1 MAFASHFMETYSGV
15 VQRGPFQGLKVS
27 SETSWGGGDIA
38 AKVLGT
44 YEQELF
50 PVVEAVR
57 NKRFDSRRLI
67 TCRLKWFVDLKFH
80 VLPPTVFWANRW
92 IIAEI
97 VPSNIST
104 VRLAIARRL

>member
-1 MAFASHFMETYSGV
+1 MLGGGFNLDVFLRLAYHLIRSWSRRRHLAPSTRARRHLKKIVGIAQRYRRMAFASHFMETYSGV

-50 PVVEAVR
+50 P
-57 NKRFDSRRLI
+57 D
-67 TCRLKWFVDLKFH
+67 H
-80 VLPPTVFWANRW
+80 
-92 IIAEI
+92 
-97 VPSNIST
+97 
-104 VRLAIARRL
+104 